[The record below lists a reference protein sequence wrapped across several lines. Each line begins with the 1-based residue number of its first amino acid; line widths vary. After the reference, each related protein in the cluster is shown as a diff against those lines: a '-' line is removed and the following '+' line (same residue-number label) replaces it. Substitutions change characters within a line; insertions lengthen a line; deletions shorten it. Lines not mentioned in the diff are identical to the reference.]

1 MISEL
6 APLDSPRVVYDIRRD
21 AEGLKLKQEASLAS
35 GWGGLE
41 ITHGLI
47 GTPEWWSAVEAGKFK
62 VETFVGVLRSAAAGD
77 VLHVHIEG
85 ESGAQRWMAWRG
97 FDRAL
102 DGKKVR
108 TVYVRMAPR
117 HPLTTQPDFRAR
129 VLLQVEMVE

>member
-1 MISEL
+1 MINEL
-6 APLDSPRVVYDIRRD
+6 APVDSQRVVYDIRRD
-21 AEGLKLKQEASLAS
+21 AEGLKLKQEASVEG

-62 VETFVGVLRSAAAGD
+62 VETFDGVVRSAAAGNQ
-77 VLHVHIEG
+77 LHVHIEG
-85 ESGAQRWMAWRG
+85 EQGAQRWMAWRG

-102 DGKKVR
+102 EGKKVR
-108 TVYVRMAPR
+108 SVYVRMAPV

-129 VLLQVEMVE
+129 VLLQVELVE

>member
-1 MISEL
+1 MINEL
-6 APLDSPRVVYDIRRD
+6 APVDSHLVVYYIRRD
-21 AEGLKLKQEASLAS
+21 SEGLKLKHEASVAG

-62 VETFVGVLRSAAAGD
+62 VETFDGVVRSAAAGNQ
-77 VLHVHIEG
+77 LHVHIEG
-85 ESGAQRWMAWRG
+85 EQGAQRWMAWRG

-102 DGKKVR
+102 EGKKVR
-108 TVYVRMAPR
+108 TVYVRMAPV

-129 VLLQVEMVE
+129 VLLQVELVE

>member
-21 AEGLKLKQEASLAS
+21 AEGLKLKQEASLAG